1 MTRTNNSS
9 IWLGCWTLHG
19 RRSHLIYQRA
29 TSRDYW
35 PIVLACVHRGPPVMH
50 VAAMAGVHF
59 IELFSGQGWV
69 LGQVARPWII
79 VPVQLTHLKPPFP
92 SPPWPEPLTLIQ
104 ALLASLSLRVCTTAI
119 TNLSGLNT
127 IPVAGI
133 NLHYTFHKRH
143 IHKSLLP
150 EYIIL

>member
-19 RRSHLIYQRA
+19 ERSHLIYQRA

-35 PIVLACVHRGPPVMH
+35 PIVLACVHRGPPMIH
-50 VAAMAGVHF
+50 VATVAGVHF
-59 IELFSGQGWV
+59 IELFSEQGWV

-79 VPVQLTHLKPPFP
+79 VPVQLTHPKPPFL
-92 SPPWPEPLTLIQ
+92 SPPWPKPLTLIQ

-119 TNLSGLNT
+119 TNLSSLDNV
-127 IPVAGI
+127 PVAQA
-133 NLHYTFHKRH
+133 NLSCAFLQN
-143 IHKSLLP
+143 IIVPGL
-150 EYIIL
+150 IILL